1 MRLIFAITICA
12 VFISMAIDFDTIES
26 KKLQAEFQQSWIETF
41 PEDQRMSVSEQIK
54 ENTK

>member
-12 VFISMAIDFDTIES
+12 VFISMATDFDTIES
-26 KKLQAEFQQSWIETF
+26 KKLQAEFHQSWIETF